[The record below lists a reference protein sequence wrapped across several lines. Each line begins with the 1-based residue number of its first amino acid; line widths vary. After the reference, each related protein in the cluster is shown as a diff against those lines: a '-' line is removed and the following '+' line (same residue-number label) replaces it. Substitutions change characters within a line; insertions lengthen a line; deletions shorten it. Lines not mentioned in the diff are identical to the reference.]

1 MKILLIADVHNRPL
15 VSPHS
20 RTKTL
25 EGLKKVISKTPCDL
39 IVFLGDIVHGPDFKQ
54 VSEDY
59 GFYLRQVLDLTKDIP
74 FATVFGNHD
83 DECDVSKEEIL
94 DIIKSYPNALTKGE
108 NYVLNMKDETL
119 LFIDSGSYY
128 DGEKSHY
135 DTVKQPVIDWAVD
148 EIKGKNAVLFQHIIV
163 PDIFNAID
171 EYKHFRPFCIYSSGK
186 WLKFKKGI
194 QKTGTMFERPCPPD
208 INTAELEQLA
218 PYLKGA
224 VFGHDHMNTFELDLM
239 GVRLIQC
246 GGCGSN
252 CYDKHFPSS
261 VKQLDTKT
269 MKTEKIRI
277 F

>member
-15 VSPHS
+15 ASPHS

-59 GFYLRQVLDLTKDIP
+59 GFYLRQVLDIAGDIP

-83 DECDVSKEEIL
+83 DECDVCKKEIL
-94 DIIKSYPNALTKGE
+94 DIIKSYPNSLTKGE
-108 NYVLNMKDETL
+108 NYVLNMNGETL

-128 DGEKSHY
+128 DGEESYY
-135 DTVKQPVIDWAVD
+135 DTVKQSTIDWAVN
-148 EIKGKNAVLFQHIIV
+148 EIKGKKAVLFQHIIV

-171 EYKHFRPFCIYSSGK
+171 EYKHFRPFCIYSGGK

-218 PYLKGA
+218 PYLEGA

-239 GVRLIQC
+239 GVRIIQC

-261 VKQLDTKT
+261 VKLLDTKT